1 MDAFIGGN
9 QAQVSAAVH
18 AARLLAVNVVKDIKI
33 FHLTGKLGFEFGGI
47 KGGDGRGP
55 AFSSEQAVPIR
66 LRSVADRGYG
76 PNASYNNALQ
86 IHKLLS

>member
-1 MDAFIGGN
+1 
-9 QAQVSAAVH
+9 
-18 AARLLAVNVVKDIKI
+18 
-33 FHLTGKLGFEFGGI
+33 
-47 KGGDGRGP
+47 
-55 AFSSEQAVPIR
+55 